1 MPKGRQFSRQNTKRK
16 IIDEFAESPLA
27 TVAAASTVVMLL
39 LQVASATGSGFSSS
53 SSSGGM
59 DVLGWITARG
69 LPFKIGVFVVY
80 FSMIGWSFGFLATLL
95 ISRNREAVPV
105 IAHLLAIVW
114 GLLLLSSAHG
124 LFVDTKTQQHI
135 YEILS
140 LAGLIG
146 AITLARI
153 NMDKS
158 PRIGTAEAPHC
169 AAVIASFTVAAV
181 FCSVLMEI

>member
-1 MPKGRQFSRQNTKRK
+1 M
-16 IIDEFAESPLA
+16 
-27 TVAAASTVVMLL
+27 MLL
-39 LQVASATGSGFSSS
+39 LQVGSATSSGFSSS
-53 SSSGGM
+53 SASGGI
-59 DVLGWITARG
+59 DILGWITARD
-69 LPFKIGVFVVY
+69 LPFKVGVFVVY
-80 FSMIGWSFGFLATLL
+80 FSMIGWSFGFLSSLL

-105 IAHLLAIVW
+105 IAHLVAIVW
-114 GLLLLSSAHG
+114 GLMLLSSAHG
-124 LFVDTKTQQHI
+124 LFVDKKTPQHI

-153 NMDKS
+153 NMEKS

-181 FCSVLMEI
+181 FCGVLMEI